1 MSKER
6 KSAGSVDDD
15 SLVELEAAVLDVDY
29 INQDERSTIR
39 MTVKSADGT
48 VNELLDTSY
57 RPYFYFV
64 PIGKNDISGAF
75 AQDGENI
82 IKPTLIE
89 KAGKTLLGKKVE
101 AFKVY
106 VVNTAQ
112 VPKLSDAMRH
122 LGDAYEK
129 DIPFAKRYAIDN
141 SITPLIMQRI
151 TASRGEDGRLILRSM
166 EPTSTKTMVELSV
179 MCFDIEVYSPSG
191 GMPKA
196 EKDPIIMISY
206 SFKGKEKKSG
216 VITFKKI
223 DLPFVEAM
231 PDEKGMI
238 TRFMDLLNELQPDI
252 VTGYN
257 SSGFD
262 VKYFIDRCGAL
273 NMKFSMSRFEG
284 STKLENHGLVT
295 RVKVAGRVHVDMYSV
310 IKFISVVG
318 AAESILK
325 LNSKTLKN
333 VYEAIAGDSKKVMV
347 DKPNIW
353 KMWDGGREELEQL
366 ATYNLDDSFALEKVY
381 ETFIPIMIELA
392 RLTYDPLTD
401 VCVSTTGQ
409 LVEFMMMHSSCH
421 NNELIPNKPDD
432 RESRDRLRNPIE
444 GAYVKT
450 PEPGVYDNLVMFD
463 FRGLYPSIIISY
475 NIDPSTVTKEG
486 TGVFESPEGTRFLKS
501 PKGIMPGLLKML
513 MDQRAEVKKAY
524 KKDPKNIFLG
534 SRSMALK
541 IVSNSF
547 YGYLGYA
554 RSRWYSRPC
563 ASSVTAFGRQYI
575 NDVMSKADARGMK
588 VLYGDT
594 DSLVMLMGDK
604 TKDDAMSFM
613 KEYNSKLP
621 PPMELELE
629 DFYSRGVFVGKKVA
643 KESEAA
649 GAKKKYALLSE
660 SGRVKIRG
668 FELVRRDWSRVSR
681 DTQRAVLET
690 ILKEGDPKKASDIVK
705 ETIRRLRDGEVPLSD
720 VVISTQLRKGIE
732 GYEVKSPEVSAA
744 KKAVQAGFKTRD
756 EVENNTIGY
765 IVTKHGSSISDKAEM
780 EGMAKDYD
788 PEYYINHQV
797 IPATMKI
804 LKELGFSEEE
814 LKGLGTQKKLG

>member
-1 MSKER
+1 MPQEKSK
-6 KSAGSVDDD
+6 GSGGDAAQM
-15 SLVELEAAVLDVDY
+15 EAAVLDVDY
-29 INQDERSTIR
+29 INQGENSIIR
-39 MTVKSADGT
+39 MTVKAADGS
-48 VNELLDTSY
+48 VHELLDPSY
-57 RPYFYFV
+57 KPYFYFI
-64 PIGKNDISGAF
+64 PAGKNDISGAF
-75 AQDGENI
+75 VQDGDRM
-82 IKPTLIE
+82 IKPLSTE
-89 KAGKTLLGKKVE
+89 KAARTLLGKNVEGVKVFLNN
-101 AFKVY
+101 ASH
-106 VVNTAQ
+106 
-112 VPKLSDAMRH
+112 VPKLSEAMQH

-129 DIPFAKRYAIDN
+129 DIPFAKRYAIDK
-141 SITPLIMQRI
+141 SITPLTMHNIR
-151 TASRGEDGRLILRSM
+151 ARKEGKRLILESI
-166 EPTSTKTMVELSV
+166 EPTGSKEPVQLNV

-206 SFKGKEKKSG
+206 SFKGREKKSG

-223 DLPFVEAM
+223 DLPFVESM
-231 PDEKGMI
+231 GDEKLMI
-238 TRFMDLLNELQPDI
+238 KRFMDLLNELQPDI

-262 VKYFIDRCGAL
+262 VKYFIDRCNAL

-284 STKLENHGLVT
+284 ETKIERHGLVD
-295 RVKVAGRVHVDMYSV
+295 RVKVAGRVHVDMYTV
-310 IKFISVVG
+310 IKFISIVG

-333 VYEAIAGDSKKVMV
+333 VYEAISGDSKKVMV

-353 KMWDGGREELEQL
+353 KMWDGGREELEAL
-366 ATYNLDDSFALEKVY
+366 ATYNLDDSFALQKVY
-381 ETFIPIMIELA
+381 ETFSPIMIELA

-421 NNELIPNKPDD
+421 NGELIPNKPDD
-432 RESRDRLRNPIE
+432 RESRERLRNPIE

-450 PEPGVYDNLVMFD
+450 PEPGIYDNLAMFD

-475 NIDPSTVTKEG
+475 NIDPSTVCKDCTEY
-486 TGVFESPEGTRFLKS
+486 FESPDGTRFDKTR
-501 PKGIMPGLLKML
+501 KGIMPALLQM
-513 MDQRAEVKKAY
+513 MMNERAAVKKAY
-524 KKDPKNIFLG
+524 KKDPSNLLLG

-563 ASSVTAFGRQYI
+563 AASVTAFGRQYI
-575 NDVMSKADARGMK
+575 NDVMSKADGRGMK
-588 VLYGDT
+588 VIYGDT
-594 DSLVMLMGDK
+594 DSLVMLMADK
-604 TKDDAMSFM
+604 TKEDALEFM
-613 KEYNSKLP
+613 KDYNSKLP

-643 KESEAA
+643 KESDAA

-660 SGRVKIRG
+660 SGRIKIRG

-705 ETIRRLRDGEVPLSD
+705 ETIRRLRAGEVPLSE
-720 VVISTQLRKGIE
+720 VVISTQLRKSIE
-732 GYEVKSPEVSAA
+732 GYDVKSPEVSAA
-744 KKAVQAGFKTRD
+744 KKAVKEGFKTKE
-756 EVENNTIGY
+756 EVENNIIGY
-765 IVTKHGSSISDKAEM
+765 IVTKHGNTISDKAEL

-814 LKGLGTQKKLG
+814 LKGLGTQKKLGG